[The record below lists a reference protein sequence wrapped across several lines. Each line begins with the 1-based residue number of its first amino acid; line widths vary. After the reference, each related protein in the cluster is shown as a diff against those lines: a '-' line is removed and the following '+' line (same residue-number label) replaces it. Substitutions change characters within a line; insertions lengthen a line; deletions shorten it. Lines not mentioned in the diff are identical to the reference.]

1 MASGPQTWPLPLRLP
16 SSMGRA
22 SLIDSVVAVAATS
35 LTAALAQR
43 PSTKM
48 ELLRGWD
55 PGACLASLY
64 ILIMYCVQSAFLEW
78 PERGLQRPQAFLLA
92 SMGNLLLPSLCPR
105 WVGSWRLASGC
116 LSAALAASAYVAL
129 VRGPRYVPPSGSLR
143 DRVFLV
149 TGANSGLGYET
160 SVAVLRAGAS
170 VIFACR
176 NEKKAT
182 AAMRAAAAAAGFAAG
197 QRYFLPL
204 DLASLKSVRRAVEL
218 LRDMKIQV
226 DTLVLNAGVMRRS
239 RLLTEDG
246 LEETMAANHLGHFLL
261 VNLLLPDLLQL
272 EAVGKQPKVVVL
284 GSNICYAHD
293 VFDFSELVCAA
304 DPSMRDVFLAKPYSL
319 FRAYGQS
326 KLANLMMCRQ
336 LAWRLRQRGS
346 RILVN
351 CVHPGEVL
359 TQVFNDFHPVVLTL
373 YAALRPLAQ
382 LFFKTP
388 AMGAVCTTFVAA
400 SPSVQVSGEYFMR
413 CRIAKAPEV
422 ARDRSNLDRLW
433 ALSEELTGIQSSI

>member
-1 MASGPQTWPLPLRLP
+1 MTRLDWRSSKALAGHGQTILEWN
-16 SSMGRA
+16 
-22 SLIDSVVAVAATS
+22 VATE
-35 LTAALAQR
+35 TAAPGYTSHITDDVGFESIAEQSLQDDSAKCCKALLNFR
-43 PSTKM
+43 P
-48 ELLRGWD
+48 
-55 PGACLASLY
+55 
-64 ILIMYCVQSAFLEW
+64 LITVPRFPANQSASE
-78 PERGLQRPQAFLLA
+78 
-92 SMGNLLLPSLCPR
+92 
-105 WVGSWRLASGC
+105 
-116 LSAALAASAYVAL
+116 
-129 VRGPRYVPPSGSLR
+129 
-143 DRVFLV
+143 
-149 TGANSGLGYET
+149 
-160 SVAVLRAGAS
+160 
-170 VIFACR
+170 
-176 NEKKAT
+176 
-182 AAMRAAAAAAGFAAG
+182 
-197 QRYFLPL
+197 
-204 DLASLKSVRRAVEL
+204 
-218 LRDMKIQV
+218 
-226 DTLVLNAGVMRRS
+226 
-239 RLLTEDG
+239 
-246 LEETMAANHLGHFLL
+246 

-413 CRIAKAPEV
+413 CRIAKAPE
-422 ARDRSNLDRLW
+422 ACRLR
-433 ALSEELTGIQSSI
+433 